1 MTISVTDGRAR
12 RRTNV
17 ADAATWENDVWA
29 VCTSRKSGS
38 DTVPVA
44 VSAVRGDDDGD
55 AIGLVDA
62 EAAQEHRIDDRIHG
76 CRDRDADRER
86 ENREGCEERRRAEP
100 PEREPDVAAHGCRG

>member
-1 MTISVTDGRAR
+1 MPYADPLTEDEVNRALASLNGWTR
-12 RRTNV
+12 EADEIRRTV
-17 ADAATWENDVWA
+17 VCADFRA
-29 VCTSRKSGS
+29 
-38 DTVPVA
+38 
-44 VSAVRGDDDGD
+44 

>member
-1 MTISVTDGRAR
+1 MGERRLGGLHIAEVRLRHRA
-12 RRTNV
+12 
-17 ADAATWENDVWA
+17 
-29 VCTSRKSGS
+29 GQQ
-38 DTVPVA
+38 P
-44 VSAVRGDDDGD
+44 SAVRGDDDGD

-100 PEREPDVAAHGCRG
+100 PEREPDVATHGCRG